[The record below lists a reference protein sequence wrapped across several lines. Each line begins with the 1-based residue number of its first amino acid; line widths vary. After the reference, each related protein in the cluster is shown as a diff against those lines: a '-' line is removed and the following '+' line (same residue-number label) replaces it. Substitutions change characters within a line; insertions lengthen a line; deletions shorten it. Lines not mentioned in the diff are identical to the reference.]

1 VKREE
6 VEMRFRQIASALV
19 ACMALAALAAGA
31 AQAGQWTIGTEEN
44 QTKAGTKL
52 TGPETVKLE
61 KHPGTELTMS
71 TVLLGL
77 PFSLTAGNVHC
88 RAATSCSLSTT
99 KEGVDQGEGALEFT
113 EVKVSVPKCTVP
125 GNKIVTEALTQRGLM
140 DPTAGSTAVFDKF
153 FTESGGPISTFIF
166 EGAECPFLEMEVVV
180 KGTVCGEVVHTIT
193 PGTYTPSPTGTL
205 FKVQTLRFGKA
216 QQATGGC
223 SELMFGN
230 AKAQLTGAVDN
241 ELAGTNKAKPYGA
254 D

>member
-1 VKREE
+1 
-6 VEMRFRQIASALV
+6 MRFRQIASALL
-19 ACMALAALAAGA
+19 ACMALGALAANA

-61 KHPGTELTMS
+61 KHPGTDLVMS
-71 TVLLGL
+71 TILLGL
-77 PFSLTAGNVHC
+77 PFSLTAESIHC
-88 RAATSCSLSTT
+88 RAKTSCSLSTT
-99 KEGVDQGEGALEFT
+99 EKGVLKGEGALEFT
-113 EVKVSVPKCTVP
+113 EVKVSTPNCSISE
-125 GNKIVTEALTQRGLM
+125 NKIVTEALTQQGRM
-140 DPTAGSTAVFDKF
+140 DPTAGSTAVFDEF
-153 FTESGGPISTFIF
+153 FPESGVISTVRF
-166 EGAECPFLEMEVVV
+166 EGVKCPFLELEVVI

-205 FKVQTLRFGKA
+205 FKVQTLRFGKE

-223 SELMFGN
+223 AELMFGN

-241 ELAGTNKAKPYGA
+241 ELSGTNKAKSFGA